1 MEKSK
6 QTRGACDG
14 LVYTMLDWG
23 VSGNERGSY
32 VSIITC
38 FVDPHITSQHFMSY
52 MTFAY
57 RPINILEKR
66 GVPSETSSKRYMPC
80 PDLRESSHL
89 STSCYFGHYQASIKA
104 CWIVMTVL
112 VRLCKAYI
120 GLPKGLQLHLPDLSG
135 TLLSTMYR
143 SLG

>member
-38 FVDPHITSQHFMSY
+38 FVDPHLTSQHFMSY
-52 MTFAY
+52 MTFAC
-57 RPINILEKR
+57 RPILQFGKAGYNVIEAICRL
-66 GVPSETSSKRYMPC
+66 PC
-80 PDLRESSHL
+80 PDLRESSHQ
-89 STSCYFGHYQASIKA
+89 STSCYFGPYQASMKT
-104 CWIVMTVL
+104 C
-112 VRLCKAYI
+112 
-120 GLPKGLQLHLPDLSG
+120 
-135 TLLSTMYR
+135 
-143 SLG
+143 